1 MINDL
6 KSFQKA
12 YSIFLGKAWTSEA
25 NMSLAKADPI
35 GALNSAGFDIAAGS
49 NVDLHGID
57 GYGSME
63 SQYDMY
69 QVGLKTGSFSFSLP
83 SAPPSKSHIVDPT
96 TMVAD
101 DTSYCCCCCPCCS
114 CT

>member
-12 YSIFLGKAWTSEA
+12 YSILLGKAWTSA
-25 NMSLAKADPI
+25 SNMAMVKADPV
-35 GALNSAGFDIAAGS
+35 AAMEDAGFELPKGS
-49 NVDLHGID
+49 TVTFHNIE
-57 GYGSME
+57 GYGSLE
-63 SQYDMY
+63 DQFKLY
-69 QVGLKTGSFSFSLP
+69 QIGLKTEQFNVALP
-83 SAPPSKSHIVDPT
+83 DSPPSKGHIVDPGT
-96 TMVAD
+96 LKAD